1 MEENEKIIAQIN
13 SISEGSL
20 VDLINVVAADYIV
33 SERNSNDGYAIYQI
47 KPSEM
52 EDTDVVPEEH
62 FYYYL
67 PSSKIVELL
76 SSGKLIHITDIEQYF
91 PLIDDILTELR

>member
-1 MEENEKIIAQIN
+1 MEENEKIIDEIN

-20 VDLINVVAADYIV
+20 VDLINPVPADYIV
-33 SERNSNDGYAIYQI
+33 SERHSNDGYAIYQI

-76 SSGKLIHITDIEQYF
+76 SSGKLIHITDIEEYF
-91 PLIDDILTELR
+91 TLIDDILTELR